1 MIKHSV
7 CTMDCPDTCSLEVEV
22 QDEKVVAIRPGH
34 NNPITDDFICS
45 KVSNFA
51 KRLYSPDRLLYP
63 MKRTGQK
70 GSVEFERISWEE
82 ACSTISERFHQIR
95 NEFGGEAILPFYYG
109 GSNGVLGQETA
120 DRAFFAKLGASRLA
134 TTVCAAPTSAAASGM
149 YGKMP
154 GVAFEDY
161 VHAKLI
167 IIWGAN
173 PKASNIHLVPILKKA
188 KEAGAKIAVV
198 DPKLNFSA
206 REQDLHLPV
215 FPGTDLVVALAMI
228 QYWQKNNLLNEEFL
242 KEHAIRAEILLEKA
256 AAFDFE
262 KASEIA
268 KVPARDIEKL
278 AELYAESNPA
288 VIRIGWGLERNRNGG
303 QAAAAILALPTLMGK
318 FGVQGGGYTLSNSG
332 TAKIA
337 TNKIAESVLWD
348 TREIN
353 MNLLGKYLLEENS
366 PPLKALFVYNCNP
379 AVTVPNQNAILK
391 GLLREDLFTV
401 VFEQVMTDTAKYA
414 DIILPAV
421 TFLEQEE
428 IKKSYGAFLLQYLA
442 PVIPRCGEAK
452 PNEEVFA
459 MLGRAMG
466 WNDRAFQ
473 DTTED
478 YLRKAADAIRA
489 PGGPISLD
497 QLRENRVVFFDF
509 PGRNPVLFKTS
520 FPWTENGKINL
531 APSALGKNPYEYQEN
546 NGTYPLTLIS
556 PATNKTI
563 SSSMGEYN
571 LPQLYAVMNPEDAS
585 SRGLL
590 DGATVRVYN
599 DLGEVICKLKVKD
612 TIRQGVVSMPKG
624 AWRKS
629 SRNGQT
635 ATALAPDSLGTAG
648 GACFNDARVEVTS
661 I

>member
-1 MIKHSV
+1 
-7 CTMDCPDTCSLEVEV
+7 MDCPDTCSLDVEV
-22 QDEKVVAIRPGH
+22 QDEKVIAIRAG
-34 NNPITDDFICS
+34 NKNPLTDDFICS
-45 KVSNFA
+45 KIGDFT

-63 MKRTGQK
+63 MKRTGAK
-70 GSVEFERISWEE
+70 GSGEFERISWEE
-82 ACSTISERFHQIR
+82 ACSTICKRFQQIR
-95 NEFGGEAILPFYYG
+95 NDFGAEAILPFYYG

-134 TTVCAAPTSAAASGM
+134 LTVCAAPTSAAASGM

-167 IIWGAN
+167 LIWGAN
-173 PKASNIHLVPILKKA
+173 PKASNIHLIPILKKA

-206 REQDLHLPV
+206 REHDLHLPV

-228 QYWQKNNLLNEEFL
+228 HYWHKNRLLDETFLNE
-242 KEHAIRAEILLEKA
+242 HATRTEILLQKA
-256 AAFDFE
+256 AAYDFD

-268 KVPARDIEKL
+268 KVPASDIEKL
-278 AELYAESNPA
+278 AVLYAESNPA

-303 QAAAAILALPTLMGK
+303 QAAAAILAVPALMGK
-318 FGVQGGGYTLSNSG
+318 FGVTGGGYTLSNSG
-332 TAKIA
+332 TTKIA
-337 TNKIAESVLWD
+337 ANKIAESQIWD

-366 PPLKALFVYNCNP
+366 PPVKALFVYNCNP

-391 GLLREDLFTV
+391 GLAREDLFTV
-401 VFEQVMTDTAKYA
+401 VFDQIMTDSAKYA
-414 DIILPAV
+414 DILLPAV

-428 IKKSYGAFLLQYLA
+428 IKKSYGGFLLQYLA

-466 WNDRAFQ
+466 WSDRAFQ

-489 PGGPISLD
+489 PGGPITLD

-509 PGRNPVLFKTS
+509 PGRNPVQFKTA

-531 APSALGKNPYEYQEN
+531 APSALGEHPYEYIEHSDP
-546 NGTYPLTLIS
+546 YPLTLIS

-571 LPQLYAVMNPEDAS
+571 LRELYAIMNPADAN
-585 SRGLL
+585 SRGLA
-590 DGATVRVYN
+590 DGAQIRVYN
-599 DLGEVICKLKVKD
+599 DLGEVVCKLKVKD
-612 TIRQGVVSMPKG
+612 SIRQGVVSMPKG

-635 ATALAPDSLGTAG
+635 ATALAPDTLGTAG

-661 I
+661 L